1 MTAPGDLAADAMRV
15 LFTQIVNATQPG
27 QREHAE
33 ALLTD
38 LLDLATG
45 NLSAG
50 ARTAVIQ
57 QALEAGQPADGTE
70 RYYEVSVD
78 TRIVSA
84 RSPQEAAEKVL
95 VEVDAETSDRYYQP
109 DPNPRFMVRPAYS
122 RGSWQTVYL
131 APDPRAGAGAFVT
144 CPAGH
149 TFVVSMREIHQDC
162 QPS

>member
-1 MTAPGDLAADAMRV
+1 MTASGDTAADAMRV
-15 LFTQIVNATQPG
+15 LFSRILGTARPG

-33 ALLTD
+33 AMLTD

-57 QALEAGQPADGTE
+57 QALESGQPADGGD
-70 RYYEVSVD
+70 RDYEVSLD

-84 RSPQEAAEKVL
+84 RSPEEAVEKVL
-95 VEVDAETSDRYYQP
+95 VEADAETGDRYYQP
-109 DPNPRFMVRPAYS
+109 DPNPWFKVRPAYS
-122 RGSWQTVYL
+122 RGPWQTVYA
-131 APDPRAGAGAFVT
+131 APDPRAGAGEFVT

-149 TFVVSMREIHQDC
+149 TVVVSMRDIHQDC